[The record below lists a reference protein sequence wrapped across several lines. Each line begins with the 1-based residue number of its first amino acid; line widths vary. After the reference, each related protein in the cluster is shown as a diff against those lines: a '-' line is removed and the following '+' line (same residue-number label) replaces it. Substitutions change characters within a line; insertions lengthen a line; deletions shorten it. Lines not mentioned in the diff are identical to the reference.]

1 VATAS
6 DPANAT
12 SIKGFQLSGVATASA
27 PANAQSNSGFTFGQ
41 TATGKVYITAGSTQG
56 FQLGGTATALM
67 GAVTAQSVSGFL
79 FGGGGALSV
88 SNLTTAAATGSFRL
102 DQSALASV
110 DLRATATGSFLFG
123 QTVTL
128 SVPINAQGDSGFRIG
143 GAATGKVFVNAAS
156 SKGFQLGGV
165 ATAHVVPVLHLSS
178 ISSFSINQIFAGLV
192 PLIGQKVIIP
202 VRAHANPAIAVPTQ
216 QPKSLQ
222 TTAEQLKESVEIL
235 QGVRGTTMVDAAVRW
250 SDLIDLALIL
260 REQMP
265 DRPGGGPKKR

>member
-1 VATAS
+1 
-6 DPANAT
+6 
-12 SIKGFQLSGVATASA
+12 
-27 PANAQSNSGFTFGQ
+27 
-41 TATGKVYITAGSTQG
+41 
-56 FQLGGTATALM
+56 
-67 GAVTAQSVSGFL
+67 
-79 FGGGGALSV
+79 
-88 SNLTTAAATGSFRL
+88 
-102 DQSALASV
+102 
-110 DLRATATGSFLFG
+110 
-123 QTVTL
+123 
-128 SVPINAQGDSGFRIG
+128 
-143 GAATGKVFVNAAS
+143 
-156 SKGFQLGGV
+156 
-165 ATAHVVPVLHLSS
+165 VLHLSS